1 MKNLVALVGKANVG
15 KSTLFNRIVGKKISI
30 TDPTPGVTRDRI
42 YENAHWNSKDFTLI
56 DTGGIQ
62 IETKNFQELIRIQL
76 QIAIEEAQILI
87 WVLDGTAGIDS
98 EDHFVLNLLRK
109 SQKKIILVANKLD
122 NSKNFDPSIYELGF
136 EKIFGISA
144 LHGQGVG
151 DLLDFLVSNFEKT
164 TKNQQSFFKLAIIGR
179 PNAGKSSLLNRILG
193 QNRSIISDIPGTT
206 RDSISG
212 LWKIEGQTFEII
224 DTAGIKKKSKLVE
237 SVDFYALLRAF
248 RSLDDADLS
257 LILIDATQDLH
268 HFDLRIAGYAWERNK
283 PIIIVINKWDLI
295 EKNTLTQQQFVKKI
309 REKFKF
315 LDWAPIVFISAKTG
329 EKIHKLA
336 EQILETK
343 KNLSKKIPTNHL
355 NQFLME
361 IQLIQPH
368 PNVNGKKVFFNFI
381 SQISAKIPSFVF
393 FVTDKNLVHF
403 SYQRYIDNQIRKYFD
418 FFGCP
423 IKIIY
428 KNIKKSGKIS

>member
-164 TKNQQSFFKLAIIGR
+164 AKSQQSFFKLAIIGR

-212 LWKIEGQTFEII
+212 LWKLDGQTFEII

-237 SVDFYALLRAF
+237 SVDFYALIRAF

-257 LILIDATQDLH
+257 LILIDATQDIH

-336 EQILETK
+336 EQIFETK

>member
-42 YENAHWNSKDFTLI
+42 YENVRWNSKDFTLI

-164 TKNQQSFFKLAIIGR
+164 AKNQQSFFKLAIIGR

-212 LWKIEGQTFEII
+212 LWKLEGQTFEII

-237 SVDFYALLRAF
+237 SVDFYALIRAF

-257 LILIDATQDLH
+257 LILIDATQDIH

-295 EKNTLTQQQFVKKI
+295 EKNTLTQQQFVKKV

-336 EQILETK
+336 EQIFETK

>member
-42 YENAHWNSKDFTLI
+42 YENARWNSKDFTLI

-164 TKNQQSFFKLAIIGR
+164 AKNQQSFFKLAIIGR

-212 LWKIEGQTFEII
+212 IWKIEGQTFEII

-237 SVDFYALLRAF
+237 SVDFYALIRAF

-257 LILIDATQDLH
+257 LILIDATQDIH

-295 EKNTLTQQQFVKKI
+295 EKNTLTQQQFVKKV

>member
-1 MKNLVALVGKANVG
+1 MKNLVALVGKSNVG

-164 TKNQQSFFKLAIIGR
+164 AKNQQSFFKLAIIGR

-212 LWKIEGQTFEII
+212 LWKLEGQTFEII

-237 SVDFYALLRAF
+237 SVDFYALIRAF

-257 LILIDATQDLH
+257 LILIDATQDIH

-295 EKNTLTQQQFVKKI
+295 EKNTLTQQQFVKKV

-336 EQILETK
+336 EQIIETK

>member
-164 TKNQQSFFKLAIIGR
+164 AKNQQSFFKLAIIGR

-212 LWKIEGQTFEII
+212 LWKLEGQTFEII

-237 SVDFYALLRAF
+237 SVDFYALIRAF

-257 LILIDATQDLH
+257 LILIDATQDIH

-295 EKNTLTQQQFVKKI
+295 EKNTLTQQQFVKKV

-336 EQILETK
+336 EQIFETK

>member
-257 LILIDATQDLH
+257 LILIDATQDIH

-295 EKNTLTQQQFVKKI
+295 EKNTLTQQQYVKKV

>member
-164 TKNQQSFFKLAIIGR
+164 AKNQQSFFKLAIIGR

-212 LWKIEGQTFEII
+212 LWKIEGETFEII

-315 LDWAPIVFISAKTG
+315 LDWAPVIFISAKTG